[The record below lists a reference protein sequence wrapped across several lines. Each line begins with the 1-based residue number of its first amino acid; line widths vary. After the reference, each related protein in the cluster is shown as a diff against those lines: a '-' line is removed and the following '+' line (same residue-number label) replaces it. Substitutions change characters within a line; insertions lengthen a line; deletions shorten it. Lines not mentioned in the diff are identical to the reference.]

1 MKYTPHDYQEYAR
14 QWIIEKEKSALMLEM
29 GLGKS
34 VITLTAINDLLY
46 DYFEISKVLVIA
58 PLRVAESTW
67 EEEIEKW
74 DHLEYIRLSKVLGT
88 EKERIGALNKPAE
101 IYVINRENTQWLVD
115 YFEKKNWPF
124 EMLVL
129 DELSSF
135 KSPRAKRF
143 KALKKTRPLLKRI
156 VGLTGTPAPNGLMDL
171 WSQIY
176 LLDGGERLGKTI
188 TGYRERYFLPDKRNQ
203 HVVFSYKLKE
213 GAEEAIYEKLS
224 DICISMK
231 SEDYLKMPDLM
242 MNVISV
248 HLKDEELQKYK
259 KLEKELL
266 LSLKDTDIVA
276 SNEAVLTGKLLQMAN
291 GAVYDE
297 VGSTQEIHKEKLKVL
312 EDTIEA
318 ANGKPVLVFYSYKHD
333 LERIQK
339 SIKNTRVLKE
349 HQDIKDWNKGEIPVM
364 LAHPASA
371 GHGLNLQAG
380 GSTIIWFGLPW
391 SLELYSQANA
401 RLYRQGQKENVIIHH
416 LVAKGTVD
424 EDVMKALKNKEK
436 GQEALLEAVKA
447 RVRKIKGGDEHGS

>member
-1 MKYTPHDYQEYAR
+1 MKYTPYDYQEYAR
-14 QWIIEKEKSALMLEM
+14 RWIIEKEKSALMLEM

-67 EEEIEKW
+67 EEELEKW

-101 IYVINRENTQWLVD
+101 VYVINRENTQWLVD
-115 YFEKKNWPF
+115 YYEKKNWPF

-176 LLDGGERLGKTI
+176 LLDGGDRLGKTI

-203 HVVFSYKLKE
+203 HVIFSYKLKE
-213 GAEEAIYEKLS
+213 GAEEAIYERLS

-248 HLKDEELQKYK
+248 HLKNEELQKYK
-259 KLEKELL
+259 RLEKELL
-266 LSLKDTDIVA
+266 LPLKDTDIVA
-276 SNEAVLTGKLLQMAN
+276 NNAAVLTGKLLQMAN

-297 VGSTQEIHKEKLKVL
+297 AGSTQEIHKEKLKAL
-312 EDTIEA
+312 EDIIEA

-349 HQDIKDWNKGEIPVM
+349 HKDIKDWNKGEIPVM

-391 SLELYSQANA
+391 SLELYNQANA

-447 RVRKIKGGDEHGS
+447 RVRKIKGGHEHGS